1 MDLVAAI
8 RALRPNLLLAVDQEG
23 GRVQRFQQGFTRFPP
38 MHSFWRASSG
48 DVAKVLP
55 IVRDCGWLLAAEVL
69 ACGMDISFAPVLDVD
84 DQRRAVIADR
94 SFASDP
100 QAAAELARACIAG
113 MHEPGMASTGKHFP
127 GHGGVEE
134 DSHLALPV
142 DMRDYHV
149 LCQRDLIPFQQLI
162 KQLDAIMPAHLL
174 FPNIDNKPVGFSA
187 FWLHDTLRKT
197 LGFEGIIFSDDLT
210 MAGAASVGDYGD
222 RAEQALAA
230 GCDAVLVC
238 NNRDGALQVLQRLQ
252 QQHIQADN
260 HLARM
265 TAKNRMTWAELQNHP
280 RRQATVNQLTNL
292 LQSAT

>member
-1 MDLVAAI
+1 M
-8 RALRPNLLLAVDQEG
+8 
-23 GRVQRFQQGFTRFPP
+23 
-38 MHSFWRASSG
+38 
-48 DVAKVLP
+48 
-55 IVRDCGWLLAAEVL
+55 
-69 ACGMDISFAPVLDVD
+69 
-84 DQRRAVIADR
+84 
-94 SFASDP
+94 
-100 QAAAELARACIAG
+100 
-113 MHEPGMASTGKHFP
+113 
-127 GHGGVEE
+127 
-134 DSHLALPV
+134 
-142 DMRDYHV
+142 
-149 LCQRDLIPFQQLI
+149 
-162 KQLDAIMPAHLL
+162 
-174 FPNIDNKPVGFSA
+174 
-187 FWLHDTLRKT
+187 
-197 LGFEGIIFSDDLT
+197 FSDDLT